1 MFLGTENYDGDRK
14 ADRRTDRRTNK
25 LTNKNSLWG
34 RKILMGTEKTDIH
47 TDGRTDRRTNEL
59 TKSCGYLNKVRKQMF
74 ELTKTFQIPKGN

>member
-47 TDGRTDRRTNEL
+47 TDGQTDERTD
-59 TKSCGYLNKVRKQMF
+59 
-74 ELTKTFQIPKGN
+74 